1 MKQEIKSLEN
11 KVLKQID
18 LNKSIFGLEVKNDII
33 HRMIRFQ
40 LAKKRSGNHKTKGIS
55 EISGTTRKPFKQK
68 GTGSA
73 RQGSRRSPQM
83 RGGAV
88 IFGPEVRSHSHKLPK
103 KIKSLA
109 LRMALS
115 NKFKEGK
122 LTVVSDFKINEPKTS
137 FLKNLL
143 AKLNINSALFID
155 GKEIEK
161 NFKFAIRNVPMTD
174 FLPITGINVY
184 DIVRRDSLVL
194 SQKALDGLNERFKDE

>member
-88 IFGPEVRSHSHKLPK
+88 IFGPKPR
-103 KIKSLA
+103 
-109 LRMALS
+109 
-115 NKFKEGK
+115 
-122 LTVVSDFKINEPKTS
+122 
-137 FLKNLL
+137 
-143 AKLNINSALFID
+143 
-155 GKEIEK
+155 
-161 NFKFAIRNVPMTD
+161 
-174 FLPITGINVY
+174 
-184 DIVRRDSLVL
+184 IVRRKQNSKQRSSVLVSLL
-194 SQKALDGLNERFKDE
+194 ASKKYNFFYIQS